1 MRFSA
6 EPSGHEDEIA
16 ALFEDSFTEAEGA
29 EEGAKIGQLA
39 RDLLATTPPEDVAA
53 FTAHQ
58 GCKIVGGA
66 FLSRLR
72 YAGDGRSVF
81 VLGPVAVQPDH
92 QRRGI
97 GQALLRHALAALGAR
112 GVDVVL
118 TYGDPAYY
126 GRVGFVP
133 ISETFAAA
141 PYPLQMPHG
150 WQAQALHGK
159 PLTALSGAV
168 RCVPAFDNPAFW

>member
-6 EPSGHEDEIA
+6 DPSGHEAGIA
-16 ALFEDSFTEAEGA
+16 ALFEASFTAAEGA
-29 EEGAKIGQLA
+29 QEGAQIGQLA
-39 RDLLATTPPEDVAA
+39 RGLLATTPPEDVVAV
-53 FTAHQ
+53 TAHQ
-58 GCKIVGGA
+58 GNEIVGGA
-66 FLSRLR
+66 FFSRLR
-72 YAGDGRSVF
+72 YVGDGRSVF
-81 VLGPVAVQPDH
+81 VLGPVAVQPNR

-97 GQALLRHALAALGAR
+97 GQALLRHALTMLGTR

-133 ISETFAAA
+133 VSETFAAA

-159 PLTALSGAV
+159 PLTPLAGAA